1 MAWTTPVNVSDV
13 RTEYPLL
20 TEDLCSDAR
29 VTANR
34 DRAEAEI
41 EAVLRDRYDLTDP
54 GADKYVWRICL
65 ALTLYH
71 CINSAYGEQ
80 GWTGEGRNAAAT
92 YWHEW
97 DAFKGD
103 VAAKKIKLS
112 LAVAKTVPLPTAGNF
127 DLKSSPHSRFGLDK
141 HSEYGFPLI
150 DEED

>member
-1 MAWTTPVNVSDV
+1 VPRGISDV

-20 TEDLCSDAR
+20 TSDLCSDAR

-71 CINSAYGEQ
+71 CLNSVYAEQ
-80 GWTGEGRNAAAT
+80 GWTQEGLSAVGS
-92 YWHEW
+92 YWREW
-97 DAFKGD
+97 DEFKGD
-103 VAAKKIKLS
+103 VASKRIKLS
-112 LAVAKTVPLPTAGNF
+112 LPVAKTVPTPTLGNF
-127 DLKSSPHSRFGLDK
+127 KLGKSPYSQFGVDAG
-141 HSEYGFPLI
+141 SEHGFPLTN
-150 DEED
+150 EED

>member
-1 MAWTTPVNVSDV
+1 MAWTTPVTVSDV

-20 TEDLCSDAR
+20 TADLCADAR

-80 GWTGEGRNAAAT
+80 GWTGEGRKVIGA
-92 YWHEW
+92 YSREW
-97 DAFKGD
+97 EEFKGD
-103 VAAKKIKLS
+103 VFRGKIKLS
-112 LAVAKTVPLPTAGNF
+112 LPVAKTIPIPTVGNF
-127 DLKSSPHSRFGLDK
+127 DLDRSAFSKFGLDT
-141 HSEYGFPLI
+141 HSEHGFPPF
-150 DEED
+150 EDDD

>member
-20 TEDLCSDAR
+20 TSDLCADAR

-54 GADKYVWRICL
+54 GADKYVWRVCL

-80 GWTGEGRNAAAT
+80 GWTGEGRKAAGT
-92 YWHEW
+92 YWREW
-97 DAFKGD
+97 EKFSGD
-103 VAAKKIKLS
+103 IGANKIKLS
-112 LAVAKTVPLPTAGNF
+112 LTVAKTVPTPTVGNF
-127 DLKSSPHSRFGLDK
+127 DLKSSSHSRFGLDV
-141 HSEYGFPLI
+141 HPGHRFPLV

>member
-20 TEDLCSDAR
+20 TVDLCSDAR

-65 ALTLYH
+65 ALTIYH
-71 CINSAYGEQ
+71 CLNSVYGEE
-80 GWTGEGRNAAAT
+80 GWTGEGRAAVNG
-92 YWHEW
+92 YWQEWHE
-97 DAFKGD
+97 FKED
-103 VAAKKIKLS
+103 VSKGKIKLS
-112 LAVAKTVPLPTAGNF
+112 LSVSKTIPTPTVGNF
-127 DLKSSPHSRFGLDK
+127 DLRRSAFSRFGLDTNADQ
-141 HSEYGFPLI
+141 GFPF
-150 DEED
+150 DNEVD